1 MRMASRSYRTEM
13 NPGLVSIKVRML
25 RGDGIGVE
33 SKGMV
38 IKENWVPVLGI
49 SILVK
54 PGRYWANLWR
64 VP

>member
-1 MRMASRSYRTEM
+1 M
-13 NPGLVSIKVRML
+13 NPEVLVSIKVRML
-25 RGDGIGVE
+25 GRDGIGVE